1 VTMGSTRESLDL
13 FHKYGFR
20 NFWHA
25 IRRRRFTWVRRYV
38 FRDTFT
44 HWICRL
50 SGGHEFYW
58 APDPAYEPDDKACC
72 WCHNLLLV
80 PQAQTNGEP
89 PCLNAPSPR

>member
-1 VTMGSTRESLDL
+1 MGSTRESFDL

-25 IRRRRFTWVRRYV
+25 IRRRRFTLVRRYV

-44 HWICRL
+44 YWICRL

-58 APDPAYEPDDKACC
+58 IPDPVTKPDEKACC
-72 WCHNLLLV
+72 WCHKRR
-80 PQAQTNGEP
+80 
-89 PCLNAPSPR
+89 APK